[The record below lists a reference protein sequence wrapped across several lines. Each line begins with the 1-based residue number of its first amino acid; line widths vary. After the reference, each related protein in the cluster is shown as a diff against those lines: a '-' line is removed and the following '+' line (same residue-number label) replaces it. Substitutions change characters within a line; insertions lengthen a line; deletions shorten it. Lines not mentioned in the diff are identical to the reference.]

1 MAISFVVAKGFLCCQ
16 RRRSGIKIA
25 IVVGYKGDDMRV
37 CFWRAASGQWTKPQ
51 TVPAADLDH
60 LLQQDQLKH
69 IKTIKRA
76 VDAAIEQKL
85 VEKVWS

>member
-1 MAISFVVAKGFLCCQ
+1 MAISFVVARGYLCCQ
-16 RRRSGIKIA
+16 RRRSGFKLA
-25 IVVGYKGDDMRV
+25 IVVGYKEDDMRV
-37 CFWRAASGQWTKPQ
+37 CFWRAASGKWTKP
-51 TVPAADLDH
+51 TTIAAADLDH

-69 IKTIKRA
+69 LKDIKRA